1 MYTKHEF
8 GKQLAEQVN
17 NKYDVTYL
25 ANWAH
30 RKYLD
35 HANKLDDET
44 RDAIMIVIAMDEGP
58 EFGYT
63 KDELLELARQL
74 QSNI

>member
-1 MYTKHEF
+1 MK
-8 GKQLAEQVN
+8 
-17 NKYDVTYL
+17 
-25 ANWAH
+25 
-30 RKYLD
+30 
-35 HANKLDDET
+35 
-44 RDAIMIVIAMDEGP
+44 VIAMDEGP